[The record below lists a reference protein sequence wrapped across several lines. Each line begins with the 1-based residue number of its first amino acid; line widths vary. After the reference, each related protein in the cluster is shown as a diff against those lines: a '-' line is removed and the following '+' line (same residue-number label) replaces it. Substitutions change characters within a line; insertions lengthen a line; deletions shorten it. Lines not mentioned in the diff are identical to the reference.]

1 MSSEKSTAIVLR
13 VIDFSETSCVVT
25 LMTRDFGKIT
35 ALAKGARR
43 RKSPFEAALDVLAI
57 CRVVFLHKKNQSLD
71 LLTEAKL
78 DRRFRAGAHD
88 LERLYAAYYVT
99 ELLSGLTD
107 EGDPHTALYD
117 LAEDTICQLDTEE
130 TSPAALLLQFELGT
144 LSILGH
150 SPMLTQCV
158 GCGRQRTNENRR
170 VSFGLN
176 ECGIICQTC
185 RKGKSNVVSLS
196 GDSWKTMVRFSN
208 ASDQKHPMLIPEN
221 CQGETRSVMNQYLSH
236 LLGYRPKLQ
245 KYITQTYGKH

>member
-1 MSSEKSTAIVLR
+1 MCI
-13 VIDFSETSCVVT
+13 
-25 LMTRDFGKIT
+25 RD
-35 ALAKGARR
+35 
-43 RKSPFEAALDVLAI
+43 
-57 CRVVFLHKKNQSLD
+57 
-71 LLTEAKL
+71 
-78 DRRFRAGAHD
+78 
-88 LERLYAAYYVT
+88 RLYAAYYVT

-158 GCGRQRTNENRR
+158 GCGLQRTNENRR
-170 VSFGLN
+170 VSFGMN
-176 ECGIICQTC
+176 EGGIICQTC

-208 ASDQKHPMLIPEN
+208 ATDQKHPMLIPEN